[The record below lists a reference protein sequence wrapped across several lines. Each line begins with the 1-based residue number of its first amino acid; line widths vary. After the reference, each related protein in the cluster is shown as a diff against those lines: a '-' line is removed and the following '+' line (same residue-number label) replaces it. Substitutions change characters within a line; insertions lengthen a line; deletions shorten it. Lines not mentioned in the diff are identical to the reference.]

1 MIRPAQL
8 LDAIR
13 AIDDDTDL
21 RGFKLETDEGL
32 GSWTRYDDLLKSP
45 DRQSIAIQ
53 TVNYN
58 ATDQQ
63 LKDAF
68 AKQIP
73 IYRKHLGITAP
84 TKKVTDNK
92 IQDLKTSP
100 VIPFIDLM
108 LWAGL
113 YDCEITDSVYAS
125 VLYPDGRY
133 DGDKIRLSIRP
144 SAVAVLEPQFMGALN
159 ELAVQERESER
170 ENV

>member
-1 MIRPAQL
+1 M
-8 LDAIR
+8 
-13 AIDDDTDL
+13 
-21 RGFKLETDEGL
+21 
-32 GSWTRYDDLLKSP
+32 TRYDDLLKSP

-73 IYRKHLGITAP
+73 IYRKHLGIP
-84 TKKVTDNK
+84 EPKKKVTDNK

-108 LWAGL
+108 LWADL
-113 YDCEITDSVYAS
+113 YGFDITDSVYAS

-144 SAVAVLEPQFMGALN
+144 FAESVLEPQFMGALN
-159 ELAVQERESER
+159 ELAIQVRETEL
-170 ENV
+170 EKA